1 MIECM
6 KAIQPRLTY
15 SELRLM
21 PDDGKRYE
29 LIDGEVFVTPSPSE
43 KHQRISMRLSAN
55 LHAHAER
62 CELGRVYTAPFDVVF
77 GDRLAVQPDVIFV
90 SSARLGIIG
99 PEYIVGAPDLVAE
112 ILSPQRAAY
121 DRATKF
127 EQYAKYGVREYWIID
142 PVAETV
148 EVYRLAGTEYELKA
162 KLSGDQK
169 LETPL
174 LPGWK
179 IPVADIFRD

>member
-1 MIECM
+1 MIDLM
-6 KAIQPRLTY
+6 KATQPRLTY
-15 SELRLM
+15 IELRLM

-29 LIDGEVFVTPSPSE
+29 LVDGEVFVTPSPNE
-43 KHQRISMRLSAN
+43 KHQRVSAN
-55 LHAHAER
+55 LFVSMETYAR
-62 CELGRVYTAPFDVVF
+62 RKKLGRAYFAPFDVVF
-77 GDRLAVQPDVIFV
+77 GEKTALQPDIIFV
-90 SSARLGIIG
+90 SSSRLGIIG

-127 EQYAKYGVREYWIID
+127 EQYAKYGVGECWIID

-162 KLSGDQK
+162 KLSGDQN

-179 IPVADIFRD
+179 IRVADLFRG